1 MNGDTRPKAICIIC
15 GGEEF
20 STGPNGRSSFAG
32 IPPRCVRCQSLERH
46 RALRGVY
53 EQLREVLDLG
63 SMRALQISQDR
74 SIVPGWFA
82 THELSIYGGA
92 NSIDIQAIDRPD
104 GAYDLVVCNHVLEH
118 VPDDAKALSELVR
131 VVGDDGILQLAVP
144 GPFRMKK
151 TVDWGYPKESDHG
164 HYRLYGPEG
173 IPGLV
178 RQRGDVA
185 LLVFDARDAVTG
197 SPERLYFVSKSLTR
211 VEQLAGCLYPQ
222 AGLQLPYR
230 H

>member
-1 MNGDTRPKAICIIC
+1 MGDTALDGSMNDLRPGASCIIC

-53 EQLREVLDLG
+53 EVLRHELDFT

-74 SIVPGWFA
+74 SIVPAWFA
-82 THELSIYGGA
+82 SHELSVYGGT
-92 NSIDIQAIDRPD
+92 NSIDIQAIDRAD

-118 VPDDAKALSELVR
+118 VPDDRKALSELVR
-131 VVGDDGILQLAVP
+131 VVGTDGILQLAVP

-173 IPGLV
+173 VPGLV
-178 RQRGDVA
+178 RQQGDVA
-185 LLVFDARDAVTG
+185 LLVFDARDPVTG
-197 SPERLYFVSKSLTR
+197 SPERLYFV
-211 VEQLAGCLYPQ
+211 
-222 AGLQLPYR
+222 
-230 H
+230 